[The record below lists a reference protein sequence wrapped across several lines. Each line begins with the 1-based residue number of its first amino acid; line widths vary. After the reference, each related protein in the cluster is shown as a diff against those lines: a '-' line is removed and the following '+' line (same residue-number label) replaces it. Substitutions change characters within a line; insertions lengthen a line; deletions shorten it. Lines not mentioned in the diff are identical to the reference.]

1 MHAQRKKIRVFT
13 QLTDDAETINHIT
26 VEIPL
31 DLDNWAATPK
41 SKLELIIEQSIP
53 PKKSFL
59 PNPEV
64 SPEYKHLILL
74 DIEDAANEVLD
85 IVTKRYMMFRRTLSN
100 ENKIKLDQIL
110 KKFLESKQY
119 KNTELTNELKSILND
134 DQASAFKHIKNT
146 YSSIKMTIF
155 LDKEF
160 GGNLG
165 VKMLCACL
173 HELYSGDQRFFK
185 EQIKTRSEV
194 AKEGGLARKD
204 RYSPTKQKACELL
217 NTLTPRE
224 GWAKEIDAF
233 NSILPEVEKYMM
245 ENNIKYPALA
255 SIKKTLRD
263 WIKKD
268 PIVSAAVRIAQ
279 PSIHN
284 SPD

>member
-1 MHAQRKKIRVFT
+1 MHAQRKNIRVFT

-31 DLDNWAATPK
+31 DLDNWTATPK
-41 SKLELIIEQSIP
+41 SQLELIIEQSIP

-74 DIEDAANEVLD
+74 DTEDAANEVLD

-110 KKFLESKQY
+110 KKSLESQQY
-119 KNTELTNELKSILND
+119 NKKEITIKLKNFLD
-134 DQASAFKHIKNT
+134 DNKIAAFIHIRNA
-146 YSSIKMTIF
+146 YSSIKMAIF

-160 GGNLG
+160 GGNFG
-165 VKMLCACL
+165 VKMLCTSL
-173 HELYSGDQRFFK
+173 HELYSGSQRFFK

-224 GWAKEIDAF
+224 GWTTEIDAF
-233 NSILPEVEKYMM
+233 KAILPEVEKYMM

-255 SIKKTLRD
+255 SIKRTLRY

-268 PIVSAAVRIAQ
+268 PIISAAIRIAQ
-279 PSIHN
+279 PSTHN
-284 SPD
+284 TPD

>member
-1 MHAQRKKIRVFT
+1 MHAQRKNIRVFT

-31 DLDNWAATPK
+31 DLDNWTATSK
-41 SKLELIIEQSIP
+41 SQLELIIEQSISP
-53 PKKSFL
+53 QKSFL

-85 IVTKRYMMFRRTLSN
+85 IVTKRYMMFRRTFSN

-110 KKFLESKQY
+110 KKSLESQQY
-119 KNTELTNELKSILND
+119 NKKEITIKLKSFLD
-134 DQASAFKHIKNT
+134 DNKIAAFIHIRNA
-146 YSSIKMTIF
+146 YSSIKMAIF
-155 LDKEF
+155 LDKKF
-160 GGNLG
+160 GGNFG
-165 VKMLCACL
+165 VKMLYTSL
-173 HELYSGDQRFFK
+173 HELYSGNQRFFK
-185 EQIKTRSEV
+185 EQIKTRTEV
-194 AKEGGLARKD
+194 AKEGGQARKD

-224 GWAKEIDAF
+224 GWTTEIDAF
-233 NSILPEVEKYMM
+233 KAILPEVEKYMI

-255 SIKKTLRD
+255 SIKRTLRD

-268 PIVSAAVRIAQ
+268 PIVSAAIRIAQ
-279 PSIHN
+279 PSTHN
-284 SPD
+284 NPD